1 MRNIDKHEVIRLL
14 TIAFN
19 RGYATGHH
27 DTMEG
32 GYVDV
37 HNSDIERYHESEA
50 LDVFQE
56 FMGDDE

>member
-1 MRNIDKHEVIRLL
+1 MKKIDKNEVIRLI

-19 RGYATGHH
+19 RGYAAGHH
-27 DTMEG
+27 DTVEG

-37 HNSDIERYHESEA
+37 HYSDIESYHESEA